1 MIPKNICNWFERLPG
16 PFQGAI
22 WLLAS
27 AFCLTAMAATIRHLS
42 SELHTFIIAFYRT
55 GLGFLFMLPWLIR
68 TRGSGLKTRKIPTFI
83 FRAALVAVGTL
94 GYFYALAKIP
104 LADAVAIMFSR
115 PLYGTVFAIVFL
127 GELVGLRRWCALGVG
142 FIGVVIMVR
151 PGFEVFNI
159 GFAAV
164 FIASIAGAGSAIIIR
179 YLSRTE
185 APDTITIY
193 YVFFTTPVMLILA
206 ILVWQNPT
214 WDQIGWLFF
223 MGLVGTLGQRA
234 MARGFAAADASIML
248 PMDFT
253 RLLVAALF
261 GFILFAEVPSI
272 YTATGGVMI
281 FVSTIYITRQA
292 SRETNKVSPSNQSG
306 NIIK

>member
-1 MIPKNICNWFERLPG
+1 MNWAGIAVWFNGLPG
-16 PFQGAI
+16 PIRGAM
-22 WLLAS
+22 WLVAS

-42 SELHTFIIAFYRT
+42 ADVHTFVIAFFRT
-55 GLGFLFMLPWLIR
+55 GLGFVFMLPWLIR
-68 TRGSGLKTRKIPTFI
+68 TRGEGLKTKKIP
-83 FRAALVAVGTL
+83 ALALRSVLVVIGTL
-94 GYFYALAKIP
+94 GYFYALSKIP

-115 PLYGTVFAIVFL
+115 PLYGTVFAIFFL
-127 GELVGLRRWCALGVG
+127 GELVGLRRWVALGVG
-142 FIGVVIMVR
+142 FIGVLIMVR
-151 PGFEVFNI
+151 PGFEVLNI
-159 GFAAV
+159 GVASV
-164 FIASIAGAGSAIIIR
+164 FIASIAGAGSAVFIR

-206 ILVWQNPT
+206 LFVWQTPT
-214 WDQIGWLFF
+214 WEQLGWLCF

-261 GFILFAEVPSI
+261 GFVLFSEIPSI
-272 YTATGGVMI
+272 YTAIGGVMI
-281 FVSTIYITRQA
+281 FSSTVYIARREA
-292 SRETNKVSPSNQSG
+292 HKSRENQRLAAPDG
-306 NIIK
+306 